1 MSMFVAF
8 MVFLSGVNAAQVE
21 VPIDVGVGPAMAS
34 FTGPM
39 SEGDALHYAISI
51 SGAAVLDREFLRRH
65 RNRVPQQYRSIVNS
79 MGEARIGHAAI
90 PDTIYIS
97 PNSQGTSVYGANWSP
112 IGISMPLVSGND
124 WFSAGLNTELV
135 VTYAYI
141 SSDDENIGTNHFFRP
156 GLGVGGGISLKM
168 FAGLSIT
175 ADWRSRFYPPQ
186 ELGGSFLQ
194 LGHVSESVWHIG
206 QASFELHYLFP
217 IMISL

>member
-1 MSMFVAF
+1 MSILVSSMLILGSAK
-8 MVFLSGVNAAQVE
+8 AAQVE
-21 VPIDVGVGPAMAS
+21 VPIDIGVGPALAT

-39 SEGDALHYAISI
+39 SEGGVLHYAIAI

-79 MGEARIGHAAI
+79 MGEARIGHVAI

-97 PNSQGTSVYGANWSP
+97 PNGSDTSVYGANWSP
-112 IGISMPLVSGND
+112 IGLSMPLFSHNE
-124 WFSAGLNTELV
+124 WFSGGLNAELV

-141 SSDDENIGTNHFFRP
+141 SSDDEEIGTNHFFRP
-156 GLGVGGGISLKM
+156 GLGVGGGISLELL
-168 FAGLSIT
+168 AGLSIT

-194 LGHVSESVWHIG
+194 LGHISESVWHIG
-206 QASFELHYLFP
+206 QASFKIHYLFP
-217 IMISL
+217 MTISM